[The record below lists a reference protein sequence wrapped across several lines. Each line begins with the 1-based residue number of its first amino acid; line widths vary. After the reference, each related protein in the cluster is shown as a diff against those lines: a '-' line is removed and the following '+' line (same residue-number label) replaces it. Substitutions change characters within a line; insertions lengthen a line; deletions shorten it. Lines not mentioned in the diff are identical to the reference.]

1 MSGPHR
7 ILLLADQE
15 DKAVLLAHVLGQGG
29 GEPVAE
35 RIRSV
40 QDLARAR
47 ASGPWDAAV
56 VEDGFS
62 GMDAL
67 EILGLIRAGDVDL
80 PVIVVSPGAG
90 EERLLAL
97 FLAGAAEHLSW
108 EEIAHL
114 PQVIRREIHARKDR
128 PDSSPAEGIP
138 FEAGGLFKAVFEFA
152 PDGLYV
158 SDLEGNFVEGN
169 RAAERLT
176 GYGREELLGRNFL
189 KLKVLSPKDV
199 FRAAKLLARNASKRP
214 TGPDEFTLIRKDGST
229 VEVEVGAFPVEADG
243 RSLVVGI
250 IRDVTDR
257 RKAQVELRESR
268 ELYRLFLR
276 NANDCVYVHEINREG
291 PGRFLEA
298 SEQATRVLGYSRE
311 ELLSLAVSEIDVP
324 EQRGKF
330 PQIVEAL
337 FKTGHAFF
345 ETEHLAKDGSR
356 IPVEVSARMFTHQGR
371 PMVLSIV
378 RDVRERKSSE
388 RERAE
393 ALERLRVSMRGI
405 IQVVAQ
411 TIEMRDPYT
420 AGHQRRSADLARAI
434 ATEMGLSP
442 EVIDGIR
449 VTGQIHDV
457 GKIAIPAE
465 ILSKPTKL
473 MPLEYDLVKTHAQV
487 GYEILKGVEFPW
499 PVAETILQHHERLD
513 GSGYPR
519 RLKGEDIL
527 LEAKILMVADVVEAM
542 MTHRPFRPAYGVE
555 AALKEVSMF
564 RGRHYEPVVVD
575 ACVRLFREKNFKFR
589 D

>member
-1 MSGPHR
+1 
-7 ILLLADQE
+7 
-15 DKAVLLAHVLGQGG
+15 
-29 GEPVAE
+29 
-35 RIRSV
+35 
-40 QDLARAR
+40 
-47 ASGPWDAAV
+47 
-56 VEDGFS
+56 
-62 GMDAL
+62 
-67 EILGLIRAGDVDL
+67 
-80 PVIVVSPGAG
+80 
-90 EERLLAL
+90 
-97 FLAGAAEHLSW
+97 
-108 EEIAHL
+108 
-114 PQVIRREIHARKDR
+114 
-128 PDSSPAEGIP
+128 
-138 FEAGGLFKAVFEFA
+138 
-152 PDGLYV
+152 
-158 SDLEGNFVEGN
+158 
-169 RAAERLT
+169 
-176 GYGREELLGRNFL
+176 
-189 KLKVLSPKDV
+189 
-199 FRAAKLLARNASKRP
+199 LLARNASKRP